1 LEVSLAGQTQ
11 GFLYACILGLFLG
24 ALYDVFRVLR
34 VFLHF
39 DRRPVFFQDLFCCC
53 AAAVATF
60 LLALMVNW
68 GEVRFYLLAGEIIGV
83 CVYFLTVGEV
93 TIRLAKVIYRVL
105 SCVWNF
111 FRRHLFRPV
120 KNFLKRIFLFVSGKA
135 LNLKKSLKKRPEKQ
149 KTP

>member
-1 LEVSLAGQTQ
+1 MEVSLAGQTQ

-39 DRRPVFFQDLFCCC
+39 DRRPVFFQDL
-53 AAAVATF
+53 
-60 LLALMVNW
+60 
-68 GEVRFYLLAGEIIGV
+68 

-120 KNFLKRIFLFVSGKA
+120 KNFLKGIFLFVSGKA
-135 LNLKKSLKKRPEKQ
+135 LNLKKSLKKQPEKQ